1 MLAPFV
7 LGTAVVLFS
16 VLLLILGVVTLAAGL
31 KTDAVDATVVSPSSL
46 ATVCSRPPF

>member
-1 MLAPFV
+1 MLPPFV

-31 KTDAVDATVVSPSSL
+31 KMDAVDATVVSLLSP
-46 ATVCSRPPF
+46 ATVCSRSPL